1 MSSSSLR
8 NVHVSLRNVHVW
20 PGSLVHLTW
29 VLGTRSFC
37 EGFAATE
44 APKRFCV
51 GSYAS
56 RAANRGPLEWSEWPW
71 GPRIPSR
78 MSGNLREKTLQKG
91 CVWSRAKI
99 FERAAKQGHED
110 DGFQDCH
117 PHEFKSQ
124 VSWRMRIFLAFWAGS
139 KAGTRRWWLSRFSST
154 WVEFPIFMAT
164 IFLSGQQSRDTND
177 GIHDCHPHELNSQV
191 SWESITRFQGYSM
204 GIGHPVP

>member
-1 MSSSSLR
+1 MSRLGMYMSGQVVWFISLGMCMSRGFYTIEQWSEGRGMMISWFSKRISPCNFNEKKSSAR
-8 NVHVSLRNVHVW
+8 DC
-20 PGSLVHLTW
+20 VHL
-29 VLGTRSFC
+29 GTKSFC

-99 FERAAKQGHED
+99 FERAVKQGHED
-110 DGFQDCH
+110 DGFKKNKILLLRTCRIVQGR
-117 PHEFKSQ
+117 KSKII
-124 VSWRMRIFLAFWAGS
+124 SDEWRNR
-139 KAGTRRWWLSRFSST
+139 
-154 WVEFPIFMAT
+154 
-164 IFLSGQQSRDTND
+164 
-177 GIHDCHPHELNSQV
+177 
-191 SWESITRFQGYSM
+191 
-204 GIGHPVP
+204 

>member
-117 PHEFKSQ
+117 PHEFKLPARSGGHHFEQ
-124 VSWRMRIFLAFWAGS
+124 ILHYVLPVIGWWQAIVRW
-139 KAGTRRWWLSRFSST
+139 KA
-154 WVEFPIFMAT
+154 
-164 IFLSGQQSRDTND
+164 D
-177 GIHDCHPHELNSQV
+177 GK
-191 SWESITRFQGYSM
+191 
-204 GIGHPVP
+204 